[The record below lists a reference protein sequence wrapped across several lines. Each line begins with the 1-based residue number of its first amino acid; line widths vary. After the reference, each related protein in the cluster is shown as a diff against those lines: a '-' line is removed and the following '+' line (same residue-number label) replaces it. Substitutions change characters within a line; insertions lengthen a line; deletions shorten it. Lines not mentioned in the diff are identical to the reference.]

1 MKNIPATHQQVEDL
15 KSGES
20 IISEFPNRRQR
31 RSIGK
36 VPNSTKISKFS
47 ANNPN
52 IIRTNK
58 KNITFKNKD

>member
-15 KSGES
+15 KLGES

-31 RSIGK
+31 RSVDK
-36 VPNSTKISKFS
+36 VPNSTKLAQCSM
-47 ANNPN
+47 NNPN

-58 KNITFKNKD
+58 KNITFKK

>member
-1 MKNIPATHQQVEDL
+1 MKNTPATHQQVEDL

-36 VPNSTKISKFS
+36 VPSSTKIAKCS
-47 ANNPN
+47 ANNKN
-52 IIRTNK
+52 VIRTNK
-58 KNITFKNKD
+58 